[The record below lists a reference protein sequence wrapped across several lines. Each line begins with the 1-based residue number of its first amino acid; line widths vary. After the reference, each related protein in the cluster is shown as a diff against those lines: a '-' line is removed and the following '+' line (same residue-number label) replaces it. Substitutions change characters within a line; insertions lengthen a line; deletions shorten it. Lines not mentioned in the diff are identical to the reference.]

1 MWRCEILCRACI
13 PQSADLAQEICAR
26 PCRSH
31 GSRPA
36 TWARRYRSSLNDL
49 GHQVGIHHRWSAF
62 PSDVWTMPDWLYLD
76 PDCYAAAAA
85 VAAFRP
91 GKTRERGSTTNTTT
105 TPVAIPPSFQD
116 GTWST
121 RRQGNTPPRTMS
133 QAELLQQPERAQ
145 TLSDSY
151 TEKYFVGFSAG
162 ADLHPTPH
170 DLSIHGRRALFDF
183 CETRHMMR
191 SSKYASPKHWFRV
204 NFKNAI
210 LLSTKPIQKC
220 TIFSKNKN
228 GPFGVTWVKIG

>member
-1 MWRCEILCRACI
+1 MQQQQSRLSGLARQEREAP
-13 PQSADLAQEICAR
+13 PQTLLPPLLQFHPR
-26 PCRSH
+26 FKM
-31 GSRPA
+31 
-36 TWARRYRSSLNDL
+36 
-49 GHQVGIHHRWSAF
+49 V
-62 PSDVWTMPDWLYLD
+62 
-76 PDCYAAAAA
+76 
-85 VAAFRP
+85 P
-91 GKTRERGSTTNTTT
+91 GAHDAK
-105 TPVAIPPSFQD
+105 V
-116 GTWST
+116 
-121 RRQGNTPPRTMS
+121 TPPPRKMF

-220 TIFSKNKN
+220 TIFSTNKN